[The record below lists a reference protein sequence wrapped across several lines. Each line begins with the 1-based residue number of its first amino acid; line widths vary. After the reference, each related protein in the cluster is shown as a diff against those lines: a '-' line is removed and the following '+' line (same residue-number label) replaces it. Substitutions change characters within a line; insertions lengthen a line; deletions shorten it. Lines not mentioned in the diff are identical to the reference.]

1 LHHQKGLKMI
11 RIFMLALI
19 VTLAGHQAHAT
30 NCQNGYVYGPDGS
43 KSCAPV
49 KPAPVAVPS
58 PTQSVQTTVSPLITG
73 GSASSNSASHASANQ
88 GQSLQNTITT
98 GGATAYGA
106 GGGAGGDASSQSAG
120 GQSDAASSVSAPLSN
135 QVSTQDHSST
145 RTLVLP
151 APAMA
156 AQLPGGFCTTGKSR
170 QFSILGFG
178 IGSSDSIFDAANY
191 QKCIALAE
199 AMRAKTPQELA
210 VNYCM
215 KTPQT
220 PLTAI
225 DCVAAMM
232 QALQGGDAFVAPIE
246 ASPSQPVVQ
255 PQPVSITVAPVFYS
269 QPASVKPKNTIKHQK
284 QIQKSSCPRIDPA
297 CQTVMDACQGFSLS
311 KIVRSCA
318 Q

>member
-1 LHHQKGLKMI
+1 MI
-11 RIFMLALI
+11 RIFILAFILTI
-19 VTLAGHQAHAT
+19 ASHQAHAT

-49 KPAPVAVPS
+49 KTPPAPV
-58 PTQSVQTTVSPLITG
+58 QSTPGVSTIVSPVITG

-88 GQSLQNTITT
+88 SQSLQNTITT

-178 IGSSDSIFDAANY
+178 VGSSDSSFDAANY

-232 QALQGGDAFVAPIE
+232 QALQGGDAFLVDGPAAI
-246 ASPSQPVVQ
+246 SSSQPA
-255 PQPVSITVAPVFYS
+255 PQPISVTVAPVINLDSKPSKPQFS
-269 QPASVKPKNTIKHQK
+269 QQKKVIRHQSRNLDCHPIDISCRSIVESCKSFSVGSVIKCTQESNK
-284 QIQKSSCPRIDPA
+284 
-297 CQTVMDACQGFSLS
+297 
-311 KIVRSCA
+311 
-318 Q
+318 